1 MKNFYETYLQKKE
14 NKFFK
19 FLNSFNIVML
29 GYILCVTSIVIFI
42 SSQTDNK
49 IKINDNISNIMGFIG
64 PFLIINNSIN
74 SYCYKKLII
83 LKEKNKYNNFFIRQ
97 KDNII
102 LSIISAII
110 GSALTLLIE
119 LLIKKIK

>member
-14 NKFFK
+14 NKFLK

-29 GYILCVTSIVIFI
+29 GYILCVTTIVVFI

-49 IKINDNISNIMGFIG
+49 IKINDNISNTMGLIG
-64 PFLIINNSIN
+64 SFLVINNLIN
-74 SYCYKKLII
+74 SFCYKKLIN
-83 LKEKNKYNNFFIRQ
+83 LKEKNKCNNFFIRQ

>member
-1 MKNFYETYLQKKE
+1 MKKK
-14 NKFFK
+14 
-19 FLNSFNIVML
+19 LVT
-29 GYILCVTSIVIFI
+29 ILCVTTIVVFI
-42 SSQTDNK
+42 SSQTANK
-49 IKINDNISNIMGFIG
+49 IKINDNISNTMGLIG
-64 PFLIINNSIN
+64 SFLVINNLIN
-74 SYCYKKLII
+74 SFCYKKLIN
-83 LKEKNKYNNFFIRQ
+83 LKEKNKCNNFFIRQ